1 LASLEGRAE
10 PTAAFLGHRLRRIDI
25 LHADLAATTRW
36 RSRVRLVGQH
46 LFPSRT
52 YMQRAYARCPHA
64 LLPLA
69 YAHRIVRGAPAWFR
83 RPR

>member
-1 LASLEGRAE
+1 
-10 PTAAFLGHRLRRIDI
+10 
-25 LHADLAATTRW
+25 
-36 RSRVRLVGQH
+36 
-46 LFPSRT
+46 
-52 YMQRAYARCPHA
+52 MQRAYARCPHA